1 MYDVGLGTSPMMGK
15 YCGDSIPP
23 NLVSSSNKILIHFH
37 SDHADTEAGF
47 QMEYQP
53 RGKRNQPIQNNTK
66 YHRDRYR
73 ILGTLFIRPSFAYLP
88 VDTYMVS
95 ISHNIFCFGTF

>member
-53 RGKRNQPIQNNTK
+53 RGK
-66 YHRDRYR
+66 
-73 ILGTLFIRPSFAYLP
+73 
-88 VDTYMVS
+88 
-95 ISHNIFCFGTF
+95 